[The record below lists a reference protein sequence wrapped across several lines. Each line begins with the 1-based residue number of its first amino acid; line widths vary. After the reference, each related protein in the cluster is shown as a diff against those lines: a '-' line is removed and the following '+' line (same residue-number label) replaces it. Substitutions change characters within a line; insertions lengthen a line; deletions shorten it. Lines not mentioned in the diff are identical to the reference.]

1 MDKLLKYNGVQEAL
15 KFLRE
20 DDERTLQEHLEMCQ
34 IPAPSYEE
42 GEKAE
47 YVRKKMVDAGLSE
60 VHVDEVGN
68 VLGTWKGTGN
78 GPRIMVAGHTD
89 TVFPRE
95 TDLTLKKEGERY
107 SCPGIGDDTRAVAE
121 LLSLARAMNAAGIRG
136 EGDIVFCANVCE
148 EGLGDL
154 RGVKYL
160 FGYDNKASEE
170 CPQVDAFVSIDNQYT
185 GGVIYTATGSHRYEV
200 TFTGRGGHSF
210 QNFGIPNPIHAMGR
224 AIAQIAEFQVPNEPK
239 TTFNVGVIQGG
250 TSVNTISGSAS
261 MLVDLRS
268 DSEEELNR
276 LDKELHKVIEQAAQ
290 EENARW
296 DASKP
301 QIKVQIEERGV
312 RPAGAQ
318 PKDCA
323 IVKAAFRAAELLG
336 IEPEYR
342 YESSTDANIPISMGI
357 PAITVGRGGEE
368 EGIHTLQEWYEPKE
382 AWLGPQRDLLLMI
395 LLAGAEGVCEPAI
408 EKR

>member
-1 MDKLLKYNGVQEAL
+1 MILENEKIKQAL
-15 KFLRE
+15 EYIKEE
-20 DDERTLQEHLEMCQ
+20 DPATTQDTLNMCQ
-34 IPAPSYEE
+34 IPAPSYKEE
-42 GEKAE
+42 KKAE
-47 YVRKKMVDAGLSE
+47 YIRERFREIGLRDVRIDA
-60 VHVDEVGN
+60 VGN
-68 VLGTWKGTGN
+68 VLGIWPGTGE
-78 GPRIMVAGHTD
+78 GPSVMLAAHTD
-89 TVFPRE
+89 G
-95 TDLTLKKEGERY
+95 DL
-107 SCPGIGDDTRAVAE
+107 I
-121 LLSLARAMNAAGIRG
+121 
-136 EGDIVFCANVCE
+136 FCANVCE

-170 CPQVDAFVSIDNQYT
+170 CPEVDAFVSIDNQYT

-276 LDKELHKVIEQAAQ
+276 LDKELHKVIKQAVE

-301 QIKVQIEERGV
+301 QIKVQIEGRGV

-368 EGIHTLQEWYEPKE
+368 DGIHTLQEWYEPKE